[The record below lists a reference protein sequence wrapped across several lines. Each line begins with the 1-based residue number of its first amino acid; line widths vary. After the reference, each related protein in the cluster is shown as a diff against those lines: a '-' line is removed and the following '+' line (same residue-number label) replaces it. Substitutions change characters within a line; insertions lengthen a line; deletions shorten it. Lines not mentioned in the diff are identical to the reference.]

1 MKLVN
6 TETQTDNTME
16 MSETDASP
24 SPYMASREL
33 SLCLR
38 ETSVDEERRE
48 SSPSQAMSSSCDEN
62 INEEYFQQ
70 HLQLQH
76 HLHHHQGIPVTGSQ
90 QQQQQQQLKQQQPH
104 QDNASSPVSPNGNSM
119 TRSDITNY
127 QDACSSPDDQLDD
140 VVNSNEQLDVGDR
153 LPAEYSDDDNLKTLG
168 RKVYEFIT
176 ENRLSGQST
185 TPMDNGNMMCETMTT
200 TRTTGSDAKTTI
212 TTTVNKS
219 IDGVSG
225 GTTLENRLNA
235 QFDTTARRGYVSVNN
250 ANSEVTVIRC
260 SSNCSNKVI
269 GVYNHNKALKND
281 FCDDSWT
288 DEEGEDP
295 DYNYSLRRKR

>member
-1 MKLVN
+1 
-6 TETQTDNTME
+6 ME

-24 SPYMASREL
+24 SPYMASREM
-33 SLCLR
+33 SMCLR
-38 ETSVDEERRE
+38 ETSVDEEFERRE
-48 SSPSQAMSSSCDEN
+48 SSPSQAMSSSCDDN

-70 HLQLQH
+70 HLQLEH
-76 HLHHHQGIPVTGSQ
+76 HLLNHHGIPVTGGKQ
-90 QQQQQQQLKQQQPH
+90 KQQQPH
-104 QDNASSPVSPNGNSM
+104 QDNASTSPVSPNGNSM

-140 VVNSNEQLDVGDR
+140 VVNSNEQLNGGDR

-185 TPMDNGNMMCETMTT
+185 ATMDNGNMMCETMTT
-200 TRTTGSDAKTTI
+200 TRTTGSDAQTTI
-212 TTTVNKS
+212 TTTVNNGI
-219 IDGVSG
+219 IDGVS
-225 GTTLENRLNA
+225 ENRLNA
-235 QFDTTARRGYVSVNN
+235 QFDSSARRGYVSVNN

-260 SSNCSNKVI
+260 GSNSSNKVI
-269 GVYNHNKALKND
+269 GVYNNSKALKND

-295 DYNYSLRRKR
+295 DYNYSLRRKRYFYCAQFFFCELK